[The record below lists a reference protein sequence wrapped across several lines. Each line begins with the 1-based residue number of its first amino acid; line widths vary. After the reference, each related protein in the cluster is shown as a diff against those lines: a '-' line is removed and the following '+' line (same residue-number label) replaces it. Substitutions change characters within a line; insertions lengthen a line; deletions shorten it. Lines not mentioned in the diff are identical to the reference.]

1 MDRKFGCFEIFGLD
15 FLIDSNMNPYLIE
28 VNTNPAL
35 FTDSSAQK
43 YLLPKL
49 VDDVINLSIKLH

>member
-1 MDRKFGCFEIFGLD
+1 
-15 FLIDSNMNPYLIE
+15 MNPYLIE